1 MSFAV
6 AFSPEALA
14 QLDALED
21 YISDA
26 GSPAVAARF
35 IDNLIRYCE
44 SLCLF
49 PLRGNCRDDLL
60 IDLRIT
66 HYRRTTAIAFMADPT
81 TETVSI
87 LGVFYGGQDY
97 AALLQGDGESSPTN
111 KSEQ

>member
-1 MSFAV
+1 MSYTV

-26 GSPAVAARF
+26 GSPVVDARF

-44 SLCLF
+44 NLCLF
-49 PLRGNCRDDLL
+49 PLRGTRRDDLL
-60 IDLRIT
+60 SHLRIT
-66 HYRRTTAIAFMADPT
+66 HYQRTTAIAFTADPA

-97 AALLQGDGESSPTN
+97 AALLQGDGESSLTN
-111 KSEQ
+111 KE